1 MSKLI
6 RLKERKQCSS
16 VLVILKKICIS
27 RVTEEAKEETM
38 SQVSMAE
45 SDTAATAPFFIKA
58 PTIQKLVEG
67 GSVVFECQV
76 GGNPK
81 PHIIWKKSGV
91 PLTTGYR
98 WVIPS
103 TTGHYDDH
111 LGLDYF
117 HWISGSTSYWKP
129 SV

>member
-6 RLKERKQCSS
+6 RLEEREQLSPGHP
-16 VLVILKKICIS
+16 KKICVS
-27 RVTEEAKEETM
+27 RVTEEVQEETM
-38 SQVSMAE
+38 SQVSLAE
-45 SDTAATAPFFIKA
+45 SDTAATAPFFIQA
-58 PTIQKLVEG
+58 PTVQKLVEG

-98 WVIPS
+98 WVTPS
-103 TTGHYDDH
+103 TCWT
-111 LGLDYF
+111 F
-117 HWISGSTSYWKP
+117 
-129 SV
+129 